1 MAEDPRNPQGAARLK
16 AETARGADQEA
27 TTETDGRVLMEA
39 VRGDV
44 PGAFDDLVRRYQAR
58 VRGTVARILGD
69 RSHADD
75 LAQEVF
81 LRLYRARHRYQPRA
95 RFETYLHRI
104 TFNLCLNH
112 ADSSRRRRALSLD
125 AHRDEDGPDKL
136 ELLDPSGRLP
146 LLDLEAGERAK
157 LLRAALE
164 DLPDTQRRAL
174 VLSRFENL
182 PQVEIAK
189 VMGLTEQAVK
199 SLLWRARENLRRRLA
214 PILGEDKT

>member
-1 MAEDPRNPQGAARLK
+1 MSEPARNPEPDPRLK
-16 AETARGADQEA
+16 AAAARGADEEA

-112 ADSSRRRRALSLD
+112 ADRAKRRRALSLD
-125 AHRDEDGPDKL
+125 VHRDDEERPAI
-136 ELLDPSGRLP
+136 EPLDPSGRLP
-146 LLDLEAGERAK
+146 LLDLEAGERAR
-157 LLRAALE
+157 LLREAVE
-164 DLPDTQRRAL
+164 ELPDTQRRAL
-174 VLSRFENL
+174 VLARFEHL
-182 PQVEIAK
+182 PQAEIAEL
-189 VMGLTEQAVK
+189 MGLTEQAVK
-199 SLLWRARENLRRRLA
+199 SLLWRARENLRQRLA
-214 PILGEDKT
+214 PILDEDSP